1 MSGKAKKCKCG
12 CGKDAEL
19 KVNMANYHSIDCAYN
34 HARKLQEQARKR
46 KELKARRES
55 KQNKKALRELNRRDL
70 NWQHDLTQRSFNRM
84 RVLEELLWFK
94 ERGLKPECTSCGKG
108 YDFCCGHY
116 KSRGAYPA
124 IRYDRRNTYLQ
135 CNAYCNRQ
143 LSANIDGTKHSR
155 GYKVGLAERF
165 GVEQAKEII
174 DYCESQTQTVK
185 YEWQQLEQMR
195 KEFNEEIRRL
205 EKLL

>member
-1 MSGKAKKCKCG
+1 MKAKCKHC
-12 CGKDAEL
+12 KQPATL
-19 KVNMANYHSIDCAYN
+19 KIQMANFCSVDCAYN

-46 KELKARRES
+46 KELKAKREV
-55 KQNKKALRELNRRDL
+55 KQNKKALRELNRHDL
-70 NWQHDLTQRSFNRM
+70 NWQHDLTQKSFNRM
-84 RVLEELLWFK
+84 RVLEELFWFK
-94 ERGLKPECTSCGKG
+94 QRGLQPECISCGKKH
-108 YDFCCGHY
+108 DFCCGHF
-116 KSRGAYPA
+116 KSRGAYSA

-155 GYKVGLAERF
+155 GYKAGLAERF

-185 YEWQQLEQMR
+185 YEWQQLEEMR
-195 KEFNEEIRRL
+195 KGFNAEIRRL